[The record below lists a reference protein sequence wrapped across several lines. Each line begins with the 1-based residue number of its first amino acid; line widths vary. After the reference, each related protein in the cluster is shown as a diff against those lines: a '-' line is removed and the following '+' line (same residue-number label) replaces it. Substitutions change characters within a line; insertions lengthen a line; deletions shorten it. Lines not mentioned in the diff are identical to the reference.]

1 MKQIFTVFFLA
12 IAILASAQNKTNKSA
27 ASRYEVDTIPLV
39 YDLIGQVDTGQFMPV
54 VRQLS
59 SYTTRKCT
67 TQQAIMAQNWL
78 KDQFDSLGIQVEL
91 QDFPLYGGGSS
102 SDNVIA
108 TLPGYVHPD
117 EYVVVG
123 GHYDSYTYSGLAPG
137 ADDNASGTSGVMEL
151 ARILKN
157 YSFERSIVF
166 CAFSAEELGLIGS
179 EYYATKAKQS
189 GMNIL
194 GYFNFDMIG
203 YLNPGDEIHTDMIAP
218 SSAQEL
224 VDFYTN
230 VAAVYL
236 PDFSVEEAEPIGGD
250 SDHTS
255 FNNHGYMGIFPFEDT
270 PNYSPYIHTPND
282 VIGLSF
288 NSPEMAKKFI
298 QANLASV
305 ATLAVPY
312 DSTVSIPPTREITHN
327 IVLFPNPVRDL
338 VSISNDKG
346 EPMLVSINNISGQTL
361 LKMNVNGQ
369 KTIDLSSLKPGLYCI
384 VCTGDDFTE
393 TLKMVK
399 R

>member
-12 IAILASAQNKTNKSA
+12 IAILASAQNKNNKSA

-54 VRQLS
+54 VRHLS

-78 KDQFDSLGIQVEL
+78 KDQFDSLGLPVEL

-108 TLPGYVHPD
+108 TLTGYVHPD

-157 YSFERSIVF
+157 YAFERSIVF

-179 EYYATKAKQS
+179 EYYATQAKAS
-189 GMNIL
+189 NMNIL

-230 VAAVYL
+230 VAAIYL

-312 DSTVSIPPTREITHN
+312 DSTVGIRPTREIAHN
-327 IVLFPNPVRDL
+327 IIIFPNPVRDL
-338 VSISNDKG
+338 VSISNDDG
-346 EPMLVSINNISGQTL
+346 EPMLVSISNIAGQIL
-361 LKMNVNGQ
+361 LKMRVNGQ
-369 KTIDLSSLKPGLYCI
+369 TTLDLSSLKPGLYCI
-384 VCTGDDFTE
+384 VCTGEGFTK